1 MFNFVRIYGVW
12 KNNIKLKPNKLYAV
26 ARSYPIERVV
36 SKATPYL
43 KLTSDKLKRQ
53 ASRRDN
59 MKNTLNSL
67 ELVDDVL
74 WLNYKGYEIRI
85 EQSKFHNNNNLV
97 ITVHKDTQSD
107 YTHRLEVEN
116 KDELAE
122 VLSSINSH
130 TKKITSEG

>member
-1 MFNFVRIYGVW
+1 
-12 KNNIKLKPNKLYAV
+12 
-26 ARSYPIERVV
+26 
-36 SKATPYL
+36 
-43 KLTSDKLKRQ
+43 
-53 ASRRDN
+53 

-85 EQSKFHNNNNLV
+85 EQSKFHTYNNLV

-130 TKKITSEG
+130 TKKITSE

>member
-1 MFNFVRIYGVW
+1 
-12 KNNIKLKPNKLYAV
+12 
-26 ARSYPIERVV
+26 
-36 SKATPYL
+36 
-43 KLTSDKLKRQ
+43 
-53 ASRRDN
+53 
-59 MKNTLNSL
+59 MKNTLNNL
-67 ELVDDVL
+67 EVVDDVL

-85 EQSKFHNNNNLV
+85 EKSKSHNNNNLV

>member
-1 MFNFVRIYGVW
+1 
-12 KNNIKLKPNKLYAV
+12 
-26 ARSYPIERVV
+26 
-36 SKATPYL
+36 
-43 KLTSDKLKRQ
+43 
-53 ASRRDN
+53 

-85 EQSKFHNNNNLV
+85 EKSKFHNNNNLV

-116 KDELAE
+116 KDELTE

-130 TKKITSEG
+130 TKKITNEKG

>member
-1 MFNFVRIYGVW
+1 
-12 KNNIKLKPNKLYAV
+12 
-26 ARSYPIERVV
+26 
-36 SKATPYL
+36 
-43 KLTSDKLKRQ
+43 
-53 ASRRDN
+53 

-97 ITVHKDTQSD
+97 ITVHKDTQS
-107 YTHRLEVEN
+107 YYKHRLEVEN
-116 KDELAE
+116 KDELNE

>member
-1 MFNFVRIYGVW
+1 
-12 KNNIKLKPNKLYAV
+12 
-26 ARSYPIERVV
+26 
-36 SKATPYL
+36 
-43 KLTSDKLKRQ
+43 
-53 ASRRDN
+53 
-59 MKNTLNSL
+59 MKNTLNNL
-67 ELVDDVL
+67 EVVDDVL

-85 EQSKFHNNNNLV
+85 EKSKSHNNNNLV
-97 ITVHKDTQSD
+97 ITVHPDTESD

>member
-1 MFNFVRIYGVW
+1 
-12 KNNIKLKPNKLYAV
+12 
-26 ARSYPIERVV
+26 
-36 SKATPYL
+36 
-43 KLTSDKLKRQ
+43 
-53 ASRRDN
+53 

-97 ITVHKDTQSD
+97 ITVHPDTESD

-116 KDELAE
+116 KDELTE

-130 TKKITSEG
+130 TKKITNEKG

>member
-1 MFNFVRIYGVW
+1 
-12 KNNIKLKPNKLYAV
+12 
-26 ARSYPIERVV
+26 
-36 SKATPYL
+36 
-43 KLTSDKLKRQ
+43 
-53 ASRRDN
+53 
-59 MKNTLNSL
+59 MKNTLNNL
-67 ELVDDVL
+67 EVVDDVL

-85 EQSKFHNNNNLV
+85 EKSKSHNNNNLV

-130 TKKITSEG
+130 TKKITNEKG

>member
-53 ASRRDN
+53 A
-59 MKNTLNSL
+59 
-67 ELVDDVL
+67 
-74 WLNYKGYEIRI
+74 
-85 EQSKFHNNNNLV
+85 Q
-97 ITVHKDTQSD
+97 
-107 YTHRLEVEN
+107 
-116 KDELAE
+116 A
-122 VLSSINSH
+122 
-130 TKKITSEG
+130 TSEQKG

>member
-1 MFNFVRIYGVW
+1 
-12 KNNIKLKPNKLYAV
+12 
-26 ARSYPIERVV
+26 
-36 SKATPYL
+36 
-43 KLTSDKLKRQ
+43 
-53 ASRRDN
+53 

-107 YTHRLEVEN
+107 
-116 KDELAE
+116 
-122 VLSSINSH
+122 
-130 TKKITSEG
+130 

>member
-1 MFNFVRIYGVW
+1 
-12 KNNIKLKPNKLYAV
+12 
-26 ARSYPIERVV
+26 
-36 SKATPYL
+36 
-43 KLTSDKLKRQ
+43 
-53 ASRRDN
+53 

-130 TKKITSEG
+130 TKKITNEKG

>member
-1 MFNFVRIYGVW
+1 
-12 KNNIKLKPNKLYAV
+12 
-26 ARSYPIERVV
+26 
-36 SKATPYL
+36 
-43 KLTSDKLKRQ
+43 
-53 ASRRDN
+53 